1 MTLYIKPQAIV
12 TVQGIVSD
20 YAVLVDSDRIAA
32 AGLASQVPCPPGAQ
46 QLQAGG
52 LLLAP
57 GFIDLQINGTFG
69 IDFTASPESIW
80 QVAARLPQYG
90 VTSFLPTIIT
100 SPLQT
105 VDSAQKAVQS
115 APPDFVG
122 AWPLGLHL
130 EGPFL
135 NPARRGAHNPA
146 YMRPPDL
153 QVIGGWSPE
162 AGVRL
167 VTLAPELPGALDL
180 VRALV
185 ARGIIVSA
193 GHSMATL
200 EQAKAGFDM
209 GIAYGTHIFN
219 AMPPLDHRQPGLVGA
234 LLADS
239 RVVAGMIAD
248 GIHLHPDI
256 VSLVWKAKG
265 AAGTSL
271 VTDAMASLG
280 IDDRRQTTDDRR
292 QTTDDRQPSTRTFRL
307 GDREVLTDG
316 VSAWLHDGTL
326 AGSVLSLDQAV
337 RNLVAYAGC
346 SPEEAIGT
354 VTSVPAKLLGV
365 ESERGSI
372 APGMIADLVLLSHDL
387 RVIVTVACGEVVY
400 SDLEARV

>member
-153 QVIGGWSPE
+153 QVIGCWSPE

-200 EQAKAGFDM
+200 EQAKAGFDT

-271 VTDAMASLG
+271 VTDAMAALG
-280 IDDRRQTTDDRR
+280 IDDGRWTIDDRR
-292 QTTDDRQPSTRTFRL
+292 LTTDNHQPAP
-307 GDREVLTDG
+307 
-316 VSAWLHDGTL
+316 SAW
-326 AGSVLSLDQAV
+326 
-337 RNLVAYAGC
+337 
-346 SPEEAIGT
+346 AI
-354 VTSVPAKLLGV
+354 
-365 ESERGSI
+365 ER
-372 APGMIADLVLLSHDL
+372 
-387 RVIVTVACGEVVY
+387 C
-400 SDLEARV
+400 